1 MEWLLTDHN
10 KFEKKKSHVFS
21 KDYTMAVLTPM
32 QLIDSTLFSFEYLAF
47 CLDFIWPCI
56 QELGM
61 DASCW

>member
-1 MEWLLTDHN
+1 
-10 KFEKKKSHVFS
+10 
-21 KDYTMAVLTPM
+21 MAVLTPM